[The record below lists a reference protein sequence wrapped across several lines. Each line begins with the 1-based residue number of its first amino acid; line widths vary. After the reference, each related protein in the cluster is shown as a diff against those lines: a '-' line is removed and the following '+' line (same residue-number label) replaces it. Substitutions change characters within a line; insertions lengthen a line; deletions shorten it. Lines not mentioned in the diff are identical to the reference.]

1 MNIASR
7 QQNQT
12 LLASSLQIAFNL
24 RVLPS
29 LVQNL
34 VSDLSHTVDD
44 RIRGAFDLSKISK
57 DVVSKGD
64 PLSDVIFII
73 TSDDESPFRLG
84 KQSSIPTNL
93 SITSQN
99 RANKRNCTSMDCSTL
114 ASTRGYV
121 PSNGRLLHKSKTS
134 LLVCLDLQFFR
145 HAR

>member
-1 MNIASR
+1 MENMVLMGLSTLVSLYCLPFFFYTEHC
-7 QQNQT
+7 QQSQT

-64 PLSDVIFII
+64 PRSDVIFSI
-73 TSDDESPFRLG
+73 TSDDGSLFRLR
-84 KQSSIPTNL
+84 K
-93 SITSQN
+93 
-99 RANKRNCTSMDCSTL
+99 
-114 ASTRGYV
+114 
-121 PSNGRLLHKSKTS
+121 
-134 LLVCLDLQFFR
+134 
-145 HAR
+145 